1 MDALARSSWLC
12 IKQFNGYCGCPICT
26 EPGKQLD
33 LGPGKKN
40 SGRQCHIHP
49 FNTEMAQ
56 STGHAKRRTHDV
68 VKEQTVAAMTQ
79 ISQQGKVSVSIS
91 TESIL
96 IFTILV

>member
-1 MDALARSSWLC
+1 MDAPARSSWLG
-12 IKQFNGYCGCPICT
+12 IKQFNGYCGWICT

-33 LGPGKKN
+33 
-40 SGRQCHIHP
+40 QCHIYP

-68 VKEQTVAAMTQ
+68 VKKQAVAAMTQ
-79 ISQQGKVSVSIS
+79 ISQKGKVTVSIS

>member
-1 MDALARSSWLC
+1 MDAPARSSWLC

-33 LGPGKKN
+33 
-40 SGRQCHIHP
+40 QCHIYP

-68 VKEQTVAAMTQ
+68 VKKQAVAAMTQ
-79 ISQQGKVSVSIS
+79 ISQKGKVTVSIS